1 MAGVLGR
8 GLPNFGN
15 TCYLNSVLQCLRYS
29 KPFVFMIRE
38 HDSSKDNPF
47 LKHFVDL
54 LFADATRRTLTSFI
68 GNLAVINKEFLM
80 LRQCDAH
87 ELYLFLIDY
96 FFENNKKYTNPFEG
110 KFKSTIECQTCNNKS
125 ITSTRF
131 ISMSLDMQ
139 PNVTNSVS
147 ELIEQFGDFEFMDNI
162 DCETCN
168 EKQSVMKNIEV
179 ESTPDILVVHLKR
192 FIGLQKLMVNVEIEK
207 TIQLNDDTYT
217 LYSMCNHM
225 GGTSGGHY
233 TAACRKQ
240 NGNWILCNDD
250 YISDVFS
257 LPNKSNTPYVL
268 FYFKTK
274 K

>member
-1 MAGVLGR
+1 MTAVLGR

-38 HDSSKDNPF
+38 HDSSKDDPL

-54 LFADATRRTLTSFI
+54 LFAEANRNTLTAFI
-68 GNLAVINKEFLM
+68 GNLAVTNKEFRM

-96 FFENNKKYTNPFEG
+96 FFEKLKTYKNPFEG
-110 KFKSTIECQTCNNKS
+110 NFKSTVECQTCKNKS
-125 ITSTRF
+125 ITSNRF
-131 ISMSLDMQ
+131 ISMSLDMK
-139 PNVTNSVS
+139 PGATNSVT
-147 ELIEQFGDFEFMDNI
+147 ELIDQFEDFEFMKNI
-162 DCETCN
+162 ECETCK
-168 EKQSVMKNIEV
+168 EKREVIKNLEV
-179 ESTPDILVVHLKR
+179 ETTPDILVVHLKR
-192 FIGLQKLMVNVEIEK
+192 FIGLQKLMVNIEIEK
-207 TIQLNDDTYT
+207 TIQLNDDTYV
-217 LYSMCNHM
+217 LYAMCNHM
-225 GGTSGGHY
+225 GGTAGGHY